1 MFRSARLRRN
11 PDPGPRPAPHRVPM
25 YRYLS
30 ARVVSWIGSSI
41 TLVALPVLLYQ
52 RTGSAALSGLLA
64 ALEAVPYLLLGLSA
78 GALADRWDRR
88 RTLVLTSWTSAL
100 LIASVPV
107 AATLDLLTTPQLFV
121 VAAGS
126 SASFVFFD
134 AAAFG
139 ALPALV
145 GREGIAKA
153 TSTLM
158 TFSTLVTL
166 IGPALAG
173 LLIAVTGAP
182 HAMSLDALS
191 YAAAALLLSRL
202 PLPPP
207 PPAQTR
213 NLRAEIGDGIRY
225 IRDHPMINS
234 LTFLGIGNSL
244 AEGAVLGLLVVVAVE
259 RFGLYSG
266 DGRIGLLFAAAAA
279 GAMLAGLALPRLRD
293 RFSTPAIS
301 LTGLAA
307 VGLLLIVWACTD
319 RLPLALPVLAC
330 WQAANTLVSL
340 NGIVERQ
347 EQTPDD
353 LQGRVNTTAR
363 MIAWGGQPAG
373 AALAGTLAELT
384 SARTALLLIAATV
397 LATLTLPPARRLA
410 RQRQPVE
417 PHK

>member
-1 MFRSARLRRN
+1 MSRYLTARLI
-11 PDPGPRPAPHRVPM
+11 
-25 YRYLS
+25 
-30 ARVVSWIGSSI
+30 SWVGSSI

-64 ALEAVPYLLLGLSA
+64 ALEAIPYLLLGLPA
-78 GALADRWDRR
+78 GALADRWNRR
-88 RTLVLTSWTSAL
+88 RTLAVTSWTSAL

-107 AATLDLLTTPQLFV
+107 AATLGLLTTPQLFV
-121 VAAGS
+121 VAAGA

-145 GREGIAKA
+145 GRGGIAKA

-158 TFSTLVTL
+158 TLSTLVAL

-173 LLIAVTGAP
+173 ALIAATGP
-182 HAMSLDALS
+182 SHAMSLDALS

-202 PLPPP
+202 PLPATAPGEK
-207 PPAQTR
+207 R

-225 IRDHPMINS
+225 IRTHPMISS

-259 RFGLYSG
+259 RFGLSSG
-266 DGRIGLLFAAAAA
+266 DGRIGLLFASAAV
-279 GAMLAGLALPRLRD
+279 GAMLAGLLLPRLRR

-301 LTGLAA
+301 LSGLTA
-307 VGLLLIVWACTD
+307 VGLLLIAWACTD

-340 NGIVERQ
+340 NGIIERQ
-347 EQTPDD
+347 EQTPDE

-384 SARTALLLIAATV
+384 SARTALLLVAGTV
-397 LATLTLPPARRLA
+397 LTTLTLPPARRLA
-410 RQRQPVE
+410 AQRRKEAVIGS
-417 PHK
+417 